1 MDRPE
6 AVRRLAEARVGRLAT
21 VDDRG
26 RPHVVPF
33 VFAVEGMTIYWAV
46 DRKPKRSLELRRL
59 ANLRANHVAEVVVDH
74 YDEDW
79 SELWW
84 VRASGT
90 GRMVEDDAESAR
102 ARSLLAS
109 KFPQHLADP
118 PPGPVVAIDVDRVTW
133 WSAAAGVDQAPI
145 ST

>member
-6 AVRRLAEARVGRLAT
+6 ALHRLAMAPVGRMAT
-21 VDDRG
+21 VDERG
-26 RPHVVPF
+26 HPHVVPF
-33 VFAVEGMTIYWAV
+33 VFAVDGTTIYWIV

-59 ANLRANHVAEVVVDH
+59 ANLRTNPATEVVVDH
-74 YDEDW
+74 YAEDW

-90 GRMVEDDAESAR
+90 GRIVEDQEESAW

-109 KFPQHLADP
+109 KFPQHRLQP
-118 PPGPVVAIDVDRVTW
+118 PPGPVVAMDVDRITW
-133 WSAAAGVDQAPI
+133 WSASG
-145 ST
+145 